1 MKKHF
6 GIKLIAMLL
15 SVSLLSGC
23 NSSIS
28 DSVVTSTSKEPEV
41 TISTS
46 VEVSVETSTETST
59 ETETTTST
67 EPVEEQK
74 DTLSFSLIITNKS
87 GKALVFAIFNPWTKE
102 QQNFTDHLINPDEN
116 IKINLPEWPLSFEFL
131 YVAVFGYEDNG
142 EFEMVREDRVPIDSI
157 TQSVEVVISGDNA
170 ENGEVIVK

>member
-28 DSVVTSTSKEPEV
+28 DSAVTSTSKEPEV

-74 DTLSFSLIITNKS
+74 DTLSLSIVIKNES
-87 GKALVFAIFNPWTKE
+87 SKALVFAIVDPWTNE
-102 QQNFTDHLINPDEN
+102 QKNYAENPINFGESAVLKYD
-116 IKINLPEWPLSFEFL
+116 KWPLSYEFL
-131 YVAVFGYEDNG
+131 YVAFFSDEGTSEYEAIRA
-142 EFEMVREDRVPIDSI
+142 ERVEISTI
-157 TQSVEVVISGDNA
+157 TEGVMFVISGDNA
-170 ENGEVIVK
+170 ENCNIVVK